1 MYKRSDQSFS
11 VGDAKSKISVN
22 TILKVCI
29 TN

>member
-22 TILKVCI
+22 TI
-29 TN
+29 